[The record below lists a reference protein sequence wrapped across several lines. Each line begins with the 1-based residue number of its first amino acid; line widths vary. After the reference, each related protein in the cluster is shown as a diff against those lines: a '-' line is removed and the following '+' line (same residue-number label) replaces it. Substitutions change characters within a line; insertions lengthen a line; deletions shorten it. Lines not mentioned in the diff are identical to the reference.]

1 MKLTQRTTRLIIT
14 ITVGVLLLIFF
25 HYTKLLRPIE
35 SAFTFVLTPVQ
46 GVVFNLSNS
55 INNWYKKRLSYDD
68 LLFDNKVLEE
78 RVSSLYVDVVQLEE
92 LQRENEALKELLK
105 TQDDFNTEMRVASI
119 IGRTI
124 DGIQNTYLLN
134 KGRQHGIDVGYP
146 VVVYDGVLVGK
157 IIKVHEQ
164 TSIVRLVTDN
174 ASKIAA
180 TITNEDATIG
190 LAQGQQNNNMVM
202 NLIPQSEV
210 IFEETMVITSG
221 IEENIP
227 RGLLLGVIDTQI
239 TQGGDLFK
247 SAIIRPIVAYDRIV
261 EVGVIIPKK

>member
-1 MKLTQRTTRLIIT
+1 MKLTKRTSRLIIT

-25 HYTKLLRPIE
+25 HYTKLLRPVE

-46 GVVFNLSNS
+46 RIVFNSSNS
-55 INNWYKKRLSYDD
+55 INNWYKRRISYDD
-68 LLFDNKVLEE
+68 LIFDNKVLEE
-78 RVSSLYVDVVQLEE
+78 RVSSLYVDVVQLKE
-92 LQRENEALKELLK
+92 LERQNSSLKELLNAR
-105 TQDDFNTEMRVASI
+105 DDIKKEIVVSSI

-134 KGRQHGIDVGYP
+134 RGRRHGVEVGYP
-146 VVVYDGVLVGK
+146 VVVYNGVLVGK
-157 IIKVHEQ
+157 IIKVNEQ
-164 TSIVRLVTDN
+164 TSIVRIVTDS

-180 TITNEDATIG
+180 TISNEDSTIG
-190 LAQGQQNNNMVM
+190 LAEGQQNNNMVM

-210 IFEETMVITSG
+210 IFEETLVITSG

-227 RGLLLGVIDTQI
+227 RGLLLGIIDTQI

-261 EVGVIIPKK
+261 EVGVVIP